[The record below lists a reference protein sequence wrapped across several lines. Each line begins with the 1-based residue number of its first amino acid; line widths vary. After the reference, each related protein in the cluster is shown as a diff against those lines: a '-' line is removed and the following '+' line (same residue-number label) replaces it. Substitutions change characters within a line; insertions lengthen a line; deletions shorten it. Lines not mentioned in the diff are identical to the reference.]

1 MRSVP
6 YQLRGAMCHYGEVPE
21 GGAYKALITEAIAG
35 GGGSLRWHV
44 LDDVTVRCK
53 GQEEMQEMLEAEG
66 PARFLESW
74 EMGWRWD
81 DGWDGWGF
89 GLECRDFF
97 GEMFTHFMAIDGIK
111 EGIPKIRRFSL
122 I

>member
-1 MRSVP
+1 
-6 YQLRGAMCHYGEVPE
+6 
-21 GGAYKALITEAIAG
+21 
-35 GGGSLRWHV
+35 V